1 MRSFGNYWAVLLL
14 CAVAPAVRASQR
26 TLDAFSAV
34 NLCVPFAVQIAPGSG
49 YSLEIDGDAGVESA
63 ITADVSS
70 GVLSLGTQAF
80 STSNPIKVTIRLPA
94 GTLEAVGQNGLQA
107 SAFVASGG
115 CRYGT
120 GLVAELAAGAT

>member
-49 YSLEIDGDAGVESA
+49 YSLEIDGDAGVHRLQSL
-63 ITADVSS
+63 
-70 GVLSLGTQAF
+70 VLVNYGH
-80 STSNPIKVTIRLPA
+80 
-94 GTLEAVGQNGLQA
+94 
-107 SAFVASGG
+107 ASGAQMHALARQIQADILERFG
-115 CRYGT
+115 
-120 GLVAELAAGAT
+120 VELEMEPNLY

>member
-94 GTLEAVGQNGLQA
+94 GALEAVGQNGLQA

-115 CRYGT
+115 CRYGM